1 MKLGPDISAVAA
13 LIGDP
18 ARANILTALMS
29 GCALTAT
36 ELAVEAGVTKQT
48 TSSHLAKLLD
58 GGFLSMEKQGRH
70 KYYRLANHEIAEL
83 LEKITSIAA
92 DIAPKR
98 VRIGPKEPALRKAR
112 RCYDHLAGD
121 LAVKMFDGFIE
132 QGLIVND
139 RNHNDGFPTLT
150 IKGADFFIQFGI
162 DIKNL
167 ENKKRPVCRSCLDWS
182 VRRHHLAGGLGAAL
196 LSEFENRNWAKRSA
210 ENRIIEFTVPGEQAL
225 LAAFNL
231 VD

>member
-1 MKLGPDISAVAA
+1 MKLGPDISSTAA

-18 ARANILTALMS
+18 ARANILTALIS

-36 ELAVEAGVTKQT
+36 ELATEAGVTKQT
-48 TSSHLAKLLD
+48 TSSHLAKLVE

-83 LEKITSIAA
+83 LESLANVAA
-92 DIAPKR
+92 DIAPQR
-98 VRIGPKEPALRKAR
+98 VRTGPKEPALRKAR

-121 LAVKMFDGFIE
+121 LAVKMFDDFII

-139 RNHNDGFPTLT
+139 RNDNNGIPVLT
-150 IKGADFFIQFGI
+150 AKGADVFTRFGI

-167 ENKKRPVCRSCLDWS
+167 QNKKRPVCRSCLDWS

-196 LSEFENRNWAKRSA
+196 LNEFESRGWAKRSVK
-210 ENRIIEFTVPGEQAL
+210 NRIIEFNQAGEQSL
-225 LAAFNL
+225 KDTFGIN
-231 VD
+231 

>member
-1 MKLGPDISAVAA
+1 MKFGPDISSTAA

-18 ARANILTALMS
+18 ARANILTALIS

-36 ELAVEAGVTKQT
+36 ELATEAGVTKQT
-48 TSSHLAKLLD
+48 TSSHLAKLVE
-58 GGFLSMEKQGRH
+58 GGFLSVEKQGRH

-83 LEKITSIAA
+83 LESLANVAA
-92 DIAPKR
+92 DIAPTR
-98 VRIGPKEPALRKAR
+98 VRTGPKEPALRKAR

-121 LAVKMFDGFIE
+121 LAVKMFDGFIA

-139 RNHNDGFPTLT
+139 RNNNKGFPALT
-150 IKGADFFIQFGI
+150 TKGADFFSRFGI

-167 ENKKRPVCRSCLDWS
+167 ENKKRPICRSCLDWS

-196 LSEFENRNWAKRSA
+196 LSEFESRGWAKRSA
-210 ENRIIEFTVPGEQAL
+210 KNRIIEFSQTGEKNL
-225 LAAFNL
+225 LAAL
-231 VD
+231 HL